1 MFCGGSKMYRSYK
14 KLSRNRR
21 GVTMIIAMIFL
32 AIFVSLSMSML
43 TMSSVNAKTA
53 SNHHTGGSA
62 LNSSLSGIEF
72 MYNWLREVYM
82 PGAVASNDRFEEIL
96 TYLQGDMAA
105 AGYTITGEYDYD
117 HYPHELIKI
126 NIASTM
132 LNSAK
137 GESFTVELVK
147 TENLDIFEMNV
158 YGTSG
163 RITRT
168 SQIQYNFGTR
178 ANNVFDFGVATK
190 GPLELSGNIEL
201 NGTNVAVQAD
211 VYIESASDSE
221 ALSIIGNSQIAG
233 DVYIT
238 NPDGYADLQGGQ
250 ASIGGETLP
259 EALDHV
265 TPGTPEMEFPVP
277 EPSLFEHY
285 IEYTFDPAVD
295 DTSADATYTNTL
307 IPADTNPH
315 FSGTT
320 TIYGILFIESPNIVT
335 FTGNVDITGIIVGDG
350 DLSDNSQTDKISILG
365 NITSYPVSDLGE
377 EFGDLRDETG
387 TFLMAPGFGT
397 EFGGSFSSL
406 SGAIA
411 SNGVTFSGNAGG
423 TINGSV
429 LNYSDDPM
437 VLSGNSDL
445 FFNRSTDN
453 EVPAGFGP
461 EIILHPIPG
470 TYEEIPPTS
479 EIIVF

>member
-1 MFCGGSKMYRSYK
+1 MNRSYK
-14 KLSRNRR
+14 KLSRNRS
-21 GVTMIIAMIFL
+21 GVVMIIAMIFL

-43 TMSSVNAKTA
+43 TMSSINAKTA

-82 PGAVASNDRFEEIL
+82 PGAVHPNDRFEEIL

-105 AGYTITGEYDYD
+105 AGYTITGQYEDS
-117 HYPHELIKI
+117 ELVAI

-132 LNSAK
+132 LDTANGK
-137 GESFTVELVK
+137 SFQVDLVK

-158 YGTSG
+158 HGTSG
-163 RITRT
+163 QLTRT

-178 ANNVFDFGVATK
+178 AHNVFDFGIATR
-190 GPLELSGNIEL
+190 GSLDLQGNIEMS
-201 NGTNVAVQAD
+201 GTNVAVEAD
-211 VYIESASDSE
+211 VYIESASDTT
-221 ALSIIGNSQIAG
+221 ALTIQGNSKIEG
-233 DVYIT
+233 NVYIT
-238 NPDGYADLQGGQ
+238 NPNGQAELQGGQ

-259 EALDHV
+259 EALNHV
-265 TPGTPEMEFPVP
+265 TPGSPEMEFPVP

-285 IEYTFDPAVD
+285 IEYTFGPGDN
-295 DTSADATYTNTL
+295 TSSDATYTNTR
-307 IPADTNPH
+307 IPANTNPN
-315 FSGTT
+315 FSGNT
-320 TIYGILFIESPNIVT
+320 TIYGILYIESPNVVT
-335 FTGNVDITGIIVGDG
+335 FSGSIDITGIIVGDG
-350 DLSDNSQTDKISILG
+350 DYMDNSQTNTITITG
-365 NITSYPVSDLGE
+365 NITSYPISDLGE

-387 TFLMAPGFGT
+387 TFLMAPGFGV
-397 EFGGSFSSL
+397 EFGGNFSSL

-411 SNGVTFSGNAGG
+411 ANGITFSGNAGG

-429 LNYSDDPM
+429 LNYSDEPM

-445 FFNRSTDN
+445 FFNRSADN

-461 EIILHPIPG
+461 EIVLHPLPE
-470 TYEEIPPTS
+470 TYEEMPSTN